1 LWKAGS
7 LALLIAATAA
17 VAHDGWTTS
26 AAGCPDTG
34 YENTADSS
42 WSRIAA
48 TCADLSRR
56 QRSSGAAVRSA
67 IIYELRD
74 RPGRAREVLSPFEAG
89 DDPIVLYTLAWADSL
104 LGSREVAL
112 EEYRRAFEA
121 ARRVTDIRVRGNA
134 TTLFVYELYR
144 ASKYEEAVRISDQ
157 LLRSTAG
164 TLPLLYERDARLN
177 LARSLD
183 AMGDAPAAAAE
194 FERLRSILGEAPLKS
209 YELQEDANLHIQRG
223 QLRSADGLLEQA
235 QAAARNESMR
245 LYEANAL
252 LTRIQIAVQEAD
264 WERVRALSAQTR
276 ALQDALGPD
285 EQRDFAFLKGLAARA
300 EGRLEE
306 SRALFEQARRLSPPP
321 NELWRIE
328 YESGVTLRALGR
340 RDDARKA
347 FEESISE
354 VESQRKELID
364 PGLQAL
370 LAGSREKPY
379 DALFD
384 LFAEAGDSEDALST
398 LQKSFEGRLDDAVS
412 EAATTTG
419 RNVGDAL
426 DRSTARRT
434 LAEVS
439 RALPQREVS
448 ARDRDARF
456 VAFVTTDTHSWALVH
471 SSGKTLVVPVEAAPK
486 ELCALMQKFTA
497 DFDDEVATRLG
508 EVLFPPPTLAR
519 LGPRFAVI
527 LPACARN
534 FPVAAVRIGEDR
546 LIHRAVVA
554 IAPDVSTVAWP
565 SNAASGENAR
575 GGHVLA
581 DPLGDLPF
589 AREEADW
596 TGRVTGAEVH
606 LGMLAAGTGLE
617 ASGWHL
623 LHFATHTAVDVAGPA
638 LVLADGKLSVADI
651 LRRRL
656 HADLVVLAS
665 CHSGSR
671 LEATAADTLS
681 TAFLRAGSGAVLA
694 TLRSVEDRFAST
706 VVRAFYEQG
715 GLDDPAGALARVQR
729 ELARTEAPSRWSA
742 FFVAGSPE
750 QVPRPASAL
759 ARASADGR

>member
-1 LWKAGS
+1 L
-7 LALLIAATAA
+7 
-17 VAHDGWTTS
+17 
-26 AAGCPDTG
+26 
-34 YENTADSS
+34 
-42 WSRIAA
+42 
-48 TCADLSRR
+48 
-56 QRSSGAAVRSA
+56 
-67 IIYELRD
+67 
-74 RPGRAREVLSPFEAG
+74 PFEAG
-89 DDPIVLYTLAWADSL
+89 EDPIVLYTLAWADSL
-104 LGSREVAL
+104 LGSREAAF

-121 ARRVTDIRVRGNA
+121 ARRVADVRVRGNA
-134 TTLFVYELYR
+134 TTLFAYELYR

-157 LLRSTAG
+157 LLRATAG
-164 TLPLLYERDARLN
+164 ALPLLYERDARLN

-235 QAAARNESMR
+235 QAAARQESMQ
-245 LYEANAL
+245 LYEATAL
-252 LTRIQIAVQEAD
+252 LTRIQIAVEEAD
-264 WERVRALSAQTR
+264 WERVRALSAQTQ
-276 ALQDALGPD
+276 ALKDALGPD
-285 EQRDFAFLKGLAARA
+285 EQRDLAFLKGLAARA

-306 SRALFEQARRLSPPP
+306 SRALLEQARRLSPPP

-328 YESGVTLRALGR
+328 YESGVTLRALGQ
-340 RDDARKA
+340 RDAARKA

-354 VESQRKELID
+354 VELQRKELHD
-364 PGLQAL
+364 PGLQAS

-379 DALFD
+379 EALFD
-384 LFAEAGDSEDALST
+384 LFAEAGNSEEALST
-398 LQKSFEGRLDDAVS
+398 LQRSFEGRLDDAVS
-412 EAATTTG
+412 QAATTAG
-419 RNVGDAL
+419 RDVGDAL
-426 DRSTARRT
+426 DWSTARRT

-439 RALPQREVS
+439 RALPQRQVS
-448 ARDRDARF
+448 AEDRDARF
-456 VAFVTTDTHSWALVH
+456 VAFVTTDAHSWALVH
-471 SSGKTLVVPVEAAPK
+471 ASGETLLVPVAVAPK
-486 ELCALMQKFTA
+486 ELCALMQKFAA
-497 DFDDEVATRLG
+497 DFDDEVALRLG
-508 EVLFPPPTLAR
+508 DALFPSPTLER

-534 FPVAAVRIGEDR
+534 FPVSAVRIGEGR

-565 SNAASGENAR
+565 LNATTGENAR
-575 GGHVLA
+575 SGQVLA
-581 DPLGDLPF
+581 DALGDLPF
-589 AREEADW
+589 AREEAGW
-596 TGRVTGAEVH
+596 TGSRTGADVR
-606 LGMLAAGTGLE
+606 LGTLASGTGLQT
-617 ASGWHL
+617 SGFHL

-665 CHSGSR
+665 CHSGSQ

-694 TLRSVEDRFAST
+694 TLRSVEDRFASA

-729 ELARTEAPSRWSA
+729 QLARTEPPARWSA

-750 QVPRPASAL
+750 PMTRPDPL
-759 ARASADGR
+759 AQASADGR